1 MEEDSAYFNEKDIIF
16 VVTLLTQENVRR
28 AMLESPDDNIA
39 QIWHVIVDSLV
50 EKERI
55 KKFKSGDF
63 AILCKLL
70 ANSGFINE

>member
-1 MEEDSAYFNEKDIIF
+1 
-16 VVTLLTQENVRR
+16 
-28 AMLESPDDNIA
+28 MLESPDDNIA

>member
-1 MEEDSAYFNEKDIIF
+1 
-16 VVTLLTQENVRR
+16 
-28 AMLESPDDNIA
+28 MLESPDDNIA
-39 QIWHVIVDSLV
+39 HIWHVIVDSLV
-50 EKERI
+50 GKKRI